1 MRIVSAKEL
10 SPDILTEVYALEKV
24 SFSDAWS
31 HAAFIA
37 EREAGRLY
45 LALDGEALVGYIV
58 YWRIE
63 DECEIANIA
72 VDPKRRGEGVGS
84 ALLTHALECGAQN
97 FYLEVR
103 AGNEA
108 AKALYFK
115 NGFTPYGVRKNY
127 YRNPTEDAILLRKC

>member
-10 SPDILTEVYALEKV
+10 SPDILDEVYALERV
-24 SFSDAWS
+24 CFSDAWS
-31 HAAFIA
+31 HAAFAA

-45 LALDGEALVGYIV
+45 LALDGDALLGYIV

-72 VDPKRRGEGVGS
+72 VDPDKRGLGCGS
-84 ALLTHALECGAQN
+84 ALLAHALECGADH

-115 NGFTPYGVRKNY
+115 HGFTPYGVRKNY
-127 YRNPTEDAILLRKC
+127 YRNPTEDAILLHKC